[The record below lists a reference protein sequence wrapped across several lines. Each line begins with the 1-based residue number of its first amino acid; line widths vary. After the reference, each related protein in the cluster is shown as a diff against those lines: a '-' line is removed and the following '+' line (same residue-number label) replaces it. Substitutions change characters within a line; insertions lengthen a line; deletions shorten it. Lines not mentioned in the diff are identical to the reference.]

1 MFPIKYIDNNL
12 VWNKDNEVF
21 AYYELIP
28 YNYSFLS
35 AEQKFIVHDSFRQLI
50 AQSREGKIH
59 ALQIATESSIRSMQE
74 QSKKLVTGKLKE
86 VAYQKI
92 DEQTEALVSMIGD
105 NQVDYRF
112 FLGFKLM
119 VTEEQ
124 LNLKN
129 IKKSVW
135 LTFTEF
141 LHEVNHT
148 LMNDFVSMPND
159 EINRY
164 MKMEKLLENKISR
177 RFKVRRLEIHD
188 FGYLMEHLYGRD
200 GIAYEDYEY
209 QLPKKKLRRETQ
221 IKYYDLIRPTR
232 CVIEE
237 SQRYLRLEHEDKES
251 YVSYFTVNA
260 IVGELDFPSSEIFYF
275 QQQQFTF
282 PVDTSM
288 NVEIVENRKALTT
301 VRNKKKELKDLDNH
315 AYQAGS
321 ETSSNV
327 VDALDSV
334 DELETDLDQSKESM
348 YKLSYVIRVSA
359 PDLDELK
366 RRCDEVKDF
375 YDDLNVK
382 LVRPAGDMLGLHSEF
397 LPANKRY
404 INDYVQYVKSD
415 FLAGLGFGATQQL
428 GENTGIYMGYS
439 VDTGRNVYLQPSLAS
454 QGVKGTVTNA
464 LASAFVGSLGG
475 GKSFCNNLLV
485 YYSVL
490 FGGQAVILDPKS
502 ERGNWKETLPE
513 IAHEINIVN
522 LTSDKDNAGLLD
534 PFVIMK
540 NVKDAESLA
549 IDILTFLTGISSRD
563 GEKFPVLRKAVRSV
577 TQSDSRG
584 LLHVID
590 ELRREDTPISRN
602 IADHIDSFT
611 DYDFAHLLFSDGTVE
626 NAISLDNQ
634 LNIIQVADLV
644 LPDKDTTFEEYT
656 TIELLSVSMLIVIST
671 FALDFIH
678 SDRSIFKIVDLDEA
692 WAFLNVAQGET
703 LSNKLVRAGRAMQAG
718 VYFVTQSSG
727 DVAKE
732 SLKNN
737 IGLKFAFRS
746 TDINEIKQTL
756 EFFGIDKDDE
766 NNQKRLRDLENGQCL
781 LQDLYGRVGV
791 VQIHPVFEELL
802 HAFDTRPPVQRNE
815 VE

>member
-129 IKKSVW
+129 IKKSAW
-135 LTFTEF
+135 LTFKEF

-209 QLPKKKLRRETQ
+209 QLPKKKLKKETL

-397 LPANKRY
+397 LPASKRY

-428 GENTGIYMGYS
+428 GETTGIYMGYS

-485 YYSVL
+485 YYAVL
-490 FGGQAVILDPKS
+490 FGGQALLLDPKS